1 MTRLLRRVTRL
12 WEKFQR
18 KWKET
23 NRSLRW
29 VCVCLSDMLCQE
41 LNGAHSSN
49 HTQVTFNAWNLC
61 NLHSSQIR
69 NIKTLGGTWW
79 RKQSI
84 NVVAVIEWVTT
95 FDNTTHLMSH
105 IHRAVIAPNSST
117 LLMRVKTFRQTQH
130 SFAHY
135 TDLSEM
141 TTWPSL
147 VIPCWQGTI
156 QASRQ

>member
-1 MTRLLRRVTRL
+1 MAAQSLEVGPFRLCLNQ
-12 WEKFQR
+12 KYKGFPR
-18 KWKET
+18 KSG
-23 NRSLRW
+23 R
-29 VCVCLSDMLCQE
+29 
-41 LNGAHSSN
+41 
-49 HTQVTFNAWNLC
+49 
-61 NLHSSQIR
+61 
-69 NIKTLGGTWW
+69 

-95 FDNTTHLMSH
+95 FDNVTHLMSH

-117 LLMRVKTFRQTQH
+117 LLIPVKTFRQTQH

-147 VIPCWQGTI
+147 DFHADKVPFRLHGNNV
-156 QASRQ
+156 SF